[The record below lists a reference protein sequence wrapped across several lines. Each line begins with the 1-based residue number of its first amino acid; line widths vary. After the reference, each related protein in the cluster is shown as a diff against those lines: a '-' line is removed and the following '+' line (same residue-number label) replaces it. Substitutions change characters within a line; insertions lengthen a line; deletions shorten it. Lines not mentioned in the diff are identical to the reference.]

1 MDRAGY
7 LEVAPALGVTS
18 EYVWDVYLDLV
29 GVPFVRAER
38 IPQEIERISDELRAT
53 PEFTQLQVSTGLD
66 TLITLVR
73 QRVEDLRVPI
83 FLVVFQIGAVT
94 LAILAGVGSL
104 VLSRQ
109 SFELAVLRSRGFSG
123 GKLLAAQGV
132 QALFTAIVA
141 YPLGLLL
148 GMALAKL
155 ASNANGPSLPG
166 VLFPIGLSTFALAL
180 GAIGALIGAITLLLL
195 SLPHVRRTI
204 LEERRLL
211 SREDRPLISRVPV
224 ELFVLPVA
232 LFTFVELRGTAV
244 QSTSARDQL
253 DPLVLLTPTL
263 LIFALSFLALRLLLW
278 VLRRL
283 DRPVARTKSLP
294 TYLATR
300 RLSRSPGTSFA
311 TSLLLVLA
319 VGCSSSRP
327 RTGRSCS
334 ATTRT
339 PRTSRWVPTGT
350 SRSPSPTTR

>member
-1 MDRAGY
+1 
-7 LEVAPALGVTS
+7 
-18 EYVWDVYLDLV
+18 
-29 GVPFVRAER
+29 
-38 IPQEIERISDELRAT
+38 
-53 PEFTQLQVSTGLD
+53 
-66 TLITLVR
+66 
-73 QRVEDLRVPI
+73 
-83 FLVVFQIGAVT
+83 
-94 LAILAGVGSL
+94 
-104 VLSRQ
+104 LSRQ

-166 VLFPIGLSTFALAL
+166 VLFPIGLSTFALVL

-263 LIFALSFLALRLLLW
+263 LIFALSFIALRLLLW

-300 RLSRSPGTSFA
+300 RASRSPRTTLPAPRLLGLCAGLPAGSRAPRACRPTSRPGGSA
-311 TSLLLVLA
+311 GPPARASRPRSCWYSRSA
-319 VGCSSSRP
+319 CSSSRP
-327 RTGRSCS
+327 
-334 ATTRT
+334 
-339 PRTSRWVPTGT
+339 PP
-350 SRSPSPTTR
+350 

>member
-1 MDRAGY
+1 
-7 LEVAPALGVTS
+7 
-18 EYVWDVYLDLV
+18 
-29 GVPFVRAER
+29 
-38 IPQEIERISDELRAT
+38 
-53 PEFTQLQVSTGLD
+53 
-66 TLITLVR
+66 
-73 QRVEDLRVPI
+73 
-83 FLVVFQIGAVT
+83 
-94 LAILAGVGSL
+94 
-104 VLSRQ
+104 
-109 SFELAVLRSRGFSG
+109 
-123 GKLLAAQGV
+123 
-132 QALFTAIVA
+132 
-141 YPLGLLL
+141 
-148 GMALAKL
+148 MALATL

-166 VLFPIGLSTFALAL
+166 VLFPIGLSTFALVL

-319 VGCSSSRP
+319 VGLLIVSTSYRAIVLRNHEDTAHQQVGADWNVQIAVPDDPLIAASSVPPNAVAVIRSQPVFELPGSFTLSPSVIAVDPRALRHGWMVAIGLLEDPARHVARETSRCRTRRCRSRASRSRRRSRPVRPPRASSSR
-327 RTGRSCS
+327 
-334 ATTRT
+334 
-339 PRTSRWVPTGT
+339 
-350 SRSPSPTTR
+350 

>member
-1 MDRAGY
+1 M
-7 LEVAPALGVTS
+7 
-18 EYVWDVYLDLV
+18 
-29 GVPFVRAER
+29 
-38 IPQEIERISDELRAT
+38 
-53 PEFTQLQVSTGLD
+53 
-66 TLITLVR
+66 
-73 QRVEDLRVPI
+73 
-83 FLVVFQIGAVT
+83 
-94 LAILAGVGSL
+94 
-104 VLSRQ
+104 
-109 SFELAVLRSRGFSG
+109 
-123 GKLLAAQGV
+123 
-132 QALFTAIVA
+132 
-141 YPLGLLL
+141 
-148 GMALAKL
+148 
-155 ASNANGPSLPG
+155 
-166 VLFPIGLSTFALAL
+166 L
-180 GAIGALIGAITLLLL
+180 GAIGAFIGAITLLLL

-232 LFTFVELRGTAV
+232 LFTFVELRGTAL

-319 VGCSSSRP
+319 VGLLIVSTSYRAIVLRNHEDTAHQQVGADWNVQIAVPDDPLIAAGSVP
-327 RTGRSCS
+327 PNSVAVIRSQPVFELPGS
-334 ATTRT
+334 FTL
-339 PRTSRWVPTGT
+339 
-350 SRSPSPTTR
+350 SPP

>member
-1 MDRAGY
+1 M
-7 LEVAPALGVTS
+7 
-18 EYVWDVYLDLV
+18 
-29 GVPFVRAER
+29 
-38 IPQEIERISDELRAT
+38 
-53 PEFTQLQVSTGLD
+53 STGLD
-66 TLITLVR
+66 TLITLVQ

-109 SFELAVLRSRGFSG
+109 SFELAVLRSRGFSC

-148 GMALAKL
+148 GMALAML

-166 VLFPIGLSTFALAL
+166 VLFPVGLSTFALVL
-180 GAIGALIGAITLLLL
+180 GAIGAFVGAITLLLL

-232 LFTFVELRGTAV
+232 LFTFIELRGTAV

-319 VGCSSSRP
+319 VGLLIVSTSYRAIVLRNHEDTAHQQVGADWNVQIAVPEDPLVAANSVPPNSVAVIRSQPCSSSRA
-327 RTGRSCS
+327 R
-334 ATTRT
+334 
-339 PRTSRWVPTGT
+339 
-350 SRSPSPTTR
+350 SRSRRR